1 MNTTYDRET
10 FVRSATADLSRQIDD
25 ILDHRFDRSQLADLE
40 AEKPKDPTPIAIVRT
55 LIKGLRHK

>member
-25 ILDHRFDRSQLADLE
+25 ILDRRFERSQLE
-40 AEKPKDPTPIAIVRT
+40 AEEKPKEPNPIAIVRT
-55 LIKGLRHK
+55 LIRGLVHK